1 MREFLSMGGYGFYV
15 WSAYG
20 VAAVVMLGLLRSSLT
35 WHRRLTGQLRN
46 KSRRAASAPP
56 AALDKT
62 GGDWT

>member
-1 MREFLSMGGYGFYV
+1 MREFFSMGGYGFYV

-20 VAAVVMLGLLRSSLT
+20 VAAVVMLGLLRNSLA

-46 KSRRAASAPP
+46 KSRRPGSAPP